1 MPGIDP
7 ELRRRQ
13 RDGEV
18 GLFRFDM
25 PEGHSW
31 RSAIRGPLVVV
42 VAGLLL
48 AVVGPLPGLGV
59 VLVLGG
65 VSAAVIAI
73 LLPWVGL

>member
-18 GLFRFDM
+18 GLFRFDT
-25 PEGHSW
+25 PPGHSW
-31 RSAIRGPLVVV
+31 RRAIRVPLVVV
-42 VAGLLL
+42 LAGLLL